1 MTMWARPHWT
11 GSSLRGA
18 DVQAEYCTAPV
29 SRQHPDS
36 TLVARNAYGRNLVAD
51 DKVKVTEYRLR
62 MKATFI
68 LNN

>member
-1 MTMWARPHWT
+1 
-11 GSSLRGA
+11 
-18 DVQAEYCTAPV
+18 
-29 SRQHPDS
+29 
-36 TLVARNAYGRNLVAD
+36 VARNAYGRDLVAD